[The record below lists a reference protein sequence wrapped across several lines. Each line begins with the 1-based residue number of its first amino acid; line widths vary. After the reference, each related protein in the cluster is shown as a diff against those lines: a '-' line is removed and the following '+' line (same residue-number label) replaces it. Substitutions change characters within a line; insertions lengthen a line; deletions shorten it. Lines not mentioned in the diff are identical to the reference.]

1 MLIPFSQVYEYLKSQ
16 GQKITGILHVGAHE
30 CEERDDY
37 NKEGIQ
43 DNSIYWVEGNL
54 DKVEEMRKK
63 GIPNLFHGLVDKEVR
78 DVEFNITNN
87 GQSSSILPLETHTK
101 HYPHIVVSEKRK
113 MRTTTLKNII
123 EQNKVPIESLNFW
136 NFDIQGAELLALE
149 GCAEYLA
156 FAKYIYIEVN
166 MEHLYSGGA
175 LLSEVDDYL
184 LSKGFV
190 RVGIKMVEQGWGD
203 ALYIR
208 S

>member
-16 GQKITGILHVGAHE
+16 GKEITGILHVGAHE

-43 DNSIYWVEGNL
+43 DKSIFWVEGNL
-54 DKVEEMRKK
+54 DKVEEMRNKN
-63 GIPNLFHGLVDKEVR
+63 IPNLIHALVDKEIR
-78 DVEFNITNN
+78 DIEFNITNN
-87 GQSSSILPLETHTK
+87 GQSSSILPLETHIK

-123 EQNKVPIESLNFW
+123 EQNKLPIETLNFW

-149 GCAEYLA
+149 GSAEYIR

-166 MEHLYSGGA
+166 TEHLYSNGA

-184 LSKGFV
+184 SSKGFM

-203 ALYIR
+203 ALYIHG
-208 S
+208 